1 MEVVKQYKQ
10 MASTNESTELDGMI
24 NAVTF
29 EKAQYHNQFLSDA
42 CKADERSCLSFGK

>member
-10 MASTNESTELDGMI
+10 MASTELDGMI

-29 EKAQYHNQFLSDA
+29 EKAQYHNQFLSEA
-42 CKADERSCLSFGK
+42 CKADQRSCLSFGK